1 MGPGPLI
8 TDGVTELLV
17 NIIEFTNIR
26 QKILRQNI
34 NNMHTPG
41 YVPQD
46 LPIDEFS
53 ELLDEA
59 VDEYIQDRQFLL
71 CESSNV
77 KFGGGPFDAA
87 QGRLY
92 VRPVPDRAAMSLLEE
107 DQNRFLESQ
116 IDKLMENSLNRRLAE
131 ELLRRKAEKDL
142 SLQAT
147 VN

>member
-1 MGPGPLI
+1 MSPGPLI

-17 NIIEFTNIR
+17 NIIEFTDIR
-26 QKILRQNI
+26 RKILQQNI
-34 NNMHTPG
+34 DNMHTPG
-41 YVPQD
+41 YVPKD

-59 VDEYIQDRQFLL
+59 IDDYVQNRQYLL
-71 CESSNV
+71 CDGANV
-77 KFGGGPFDAA
+77 KFD
-87 QGRLY
+87 GRLY
-92 VRPVPDRAAMSLLEE
+92 VRPVSDAAAMLLLEE
-107 DQNRFLESQ
+107 DQNRYLESQ

>member
-1 MGPGPLI
+1 MSSGRLV

-26 QKILRQNI
+26 QKILQQNI
-34 NNMHTPG
+34 NNMHTAG

-53 ELLDEA
+53 KLLEEA
-59 VDEYIQDRQFLL
+59 IDEYTQSRQFLL
-71 CESSNV
+71 CDGSNI
-77 KFGGGPFDAA
+77 KFG
-87 QGRLY
+87 GRLY
-92 VRPVPDRAAMSLLEE
+92 VRPVSDRAAIALLEE
-107 DQNRFLESQ
+107 DQNRYLESQ
-116 IDKLMENSLNRRLAE
+116 IDKLTENSLNRRLAE
-131 ELLRRKAEKDL
+131 ELLKRKEEKDL

>member
-1 MGPGPLI
+1 MSPGPLI

-77 KFGGGPFDAA
+77 KFDGG
-87 QGRLY
+87 LY
-92 VRPVPDRAAMSLLEE
+92 VRPVSDRAAMSLLEE
-107 DQNRFLESQ
+107 DQNRYLELQ

>member
-1 MGPGPLI
+1 MRPDPLI
-8 TDGVTELLV
+8 TDGVAELLA

-26 QKILRQNI
+26 REILQQNI
-34 NNMHTPG
+34 NNVHTPG

-53 ELLDEA
+53 ELLNEA
-59 VDEYIQDRQFLL
+59 IDEYIQNRRFLL
-71 CESSNV
+71 CDSSNI
-77 KFGGGPFDAA
+77 KFSGGLCVQPVSDAA
-87 QGRLY
+87 
-92 VRPVPDRAAMSLLEE
+92 AMTLLEE
-107 DQNRFLESQ
+107 DRDKYLESQ
-116 IDKLMENSLNRRLAE
+116 IDKLMENSLNRRLAK

>member
-1 MGPGPLI
+1 MSPGPLI

-77 KFGGGPFDAA
+77 KFGGG
-87 QGRLY
+87 LY
-92 VRPVPDRAAMSLLEE
+92 VRPVSDRAAMSLLEE
-107 DQNRFLESQ
+107 DQNRFLELQ